1 MSDKKS
7 RVLILGGGFSGLYAP
22 SSSVGRHHQNAPL
35 NRYAHNNQSDI
46 LP

>member
-22 SSSVGRHHQNAPL
+22 EFERWKASPERTS
-35 NRYAHNNQSDI
+35 
-46 LP
+46 